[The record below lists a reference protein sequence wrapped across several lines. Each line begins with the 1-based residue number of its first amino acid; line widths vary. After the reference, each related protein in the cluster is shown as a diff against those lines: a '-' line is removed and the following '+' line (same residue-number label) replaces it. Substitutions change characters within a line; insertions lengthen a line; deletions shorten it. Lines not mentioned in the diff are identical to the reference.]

1 MILLNLKVT
10 RFSLKENPARVL
22 PNTCRVII
30 KVNLNYVDIT
40 ISKRM
45 NLQKILSKTK
55 ILTKEDYSR
64 ISPLCTIISTNVRLV
79 LCMSETQNTESLCA

>member
-40 ISKRM
+40 ISKQM
-45 NLQKILSKTK
+45 NLQKTALIFS
-55 ILTKEDYSR
+55 SR
-64 ISPLCTIISTNVRLV
+64 RVHFIIITTVP
-79 LCMSETQNTESLCA
+79 